1 MAYMRKYAA
10 AVVPIALAATA
21 TLGAADPTS
30 TGSPESGVPEGT
42 EELFRL
48 ADPRITESSGL
59 TVSARHDGHYWTHND
74 SGDIPPEIYAID
86 SDGETRAT
94 VTLSG
99 PEVEARD
106 WEAISTGVD
115 DSGEPALYVGDIG
128 DNFQGAWPDIRVYR
142 LTEPADLI
150 DQTVEVETFTF
161 RFEDGARDA
170 EGMLIDPRDNRLY
183 IVSKE
188 VAAGLYAAPETL
200 DPEGVNELTR
210 VGSAPLYST
219 DAAFAADGS
228 HYAIRT
234 YWATTVFDA
243 SDGVPGDSVTHV
255 NVPESEQGESLAWA
269 TDGTSL
275 LAGTEGEHSPVWDVP
290 LPEEVT
296 AAGKDTGED
305 GRTDPAASPKEQSD
319 SASAL
324 IWGGIGVAAV
334 LVAGILLLV
343 RRS

>member
-1 MAYMRKYAA
+1 MRERV
-10 AVVPIALAATA
+10 AVVPIALAVTA
-21 TLGAADPTS
+21 TLGAADPTP
-30 TGSPESGVPEGT
+30 TDSPESDVPEGT

-48 ADPRITESSGL
+48 EDPRIAESSGL
-59 TVSARHDGHYWTHND
+59 TVSARHGDHYWTHND
-74 SGDIPPEIYAID
+74 SGDIPPEIYAIN
-86 SDGETRAT
+86 SDGETEAT

-142 LTEPADLI
+142 LTEPTDLV
-150 DQTVEVETFTF
+150 DQTVEVETFTL

-170 EGMLIDPRDNRLY
+170 EGMMVDPRDNRLY
-183 IVSKE
+183 VVSKE
-188 VAAGLYAAPETL
+188 VAGGLYAAPETL
-200 DPEGVNELTR
+200 DPEGVNELSR
-210 VGSAPLYST
+210 IGSAPLYST

-243 SDGVPGDSVTHV
+243 SEGVPGDNVAHV
-255 NVPESEQGESLAWA
+255 SLPDSKQGESLAFA
-269 TDGTSL
+269 PDGTSL
-275 LAGTEGEHSPVWDVP
+275 LAGTEGEHGPVWSVP

-296 AAGKDTGED
+296 AAGDDTGKGGDQTE
-305 GRTDPAASPKEQSD
+305 PAASPEERSE

-324 IWGGIGVAAV
+324 IWGGIGVAAL
-334 LVAGILLLV
+334 LVAGILLLA